1 MMMVVT
7 HGGFMVQIGT
17 GRQRT
22 YFAQF
27 LVITEFNVCF
37 LFLTESNVFS
47 YSLQNPMLV
56 SYFLQTNVLFLFLT
70 VRLLFLTV
78 LFLTESV
85 RHGTN
90 WYSATCV
97 VMS

>member
-27 LVITEFNVCF
+27 LV
-37 LFLTESNVFS
+37 LTESNVFS

-90 WYSATCV
+90 WYSATYV